1 MYLYNLRQYLLYTWL
16 YILCKVVLYIS
27 CSQWWYVSLLCH
39 NSSVRYKYIQM
50 QQSCITKL
58 DMILTLLIIYSHILQ
73 SVWIVTEII
82 WIILKF
88 HLYMLIMCFVLRVI
102 YICYSVE
109 NINVVEGYLFVS
121 CKSFDYNAYK

>member
-1 MYLYNLRQYLLYTWL
+1 
-16 YILCKVVLYIS
+16 
-27 CSQWWYVSLLCH
+27 
-39 NSSVRYKYIQM
+39 M